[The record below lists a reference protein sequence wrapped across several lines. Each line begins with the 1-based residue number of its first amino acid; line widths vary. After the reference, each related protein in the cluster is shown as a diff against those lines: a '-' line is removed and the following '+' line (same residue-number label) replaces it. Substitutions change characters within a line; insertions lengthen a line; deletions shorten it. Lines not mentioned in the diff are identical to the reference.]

1 MPWIGKVT
9 DIFVTFDGCISA
21 EIAYTGMIM
30 TMKRRRFSAEFK
42 QQTLAQLAANGVS
55 IAQLER
61 DLKLT
66 RGTLSRWKKQ
76 QNTMTAE
83 ISPPSSI
90 DLTAPTYYA
99 NRELSQINFNRRV
112 LEQSMDMRHPPLER
126 AKFVAIFATNMDEF
140 FMVRVSGLKQQVAL
154 GINDAPADGLTPR
167 EQLVAIHRI
176 TTKLVQDE
184 MDNWHAIEKELADL
198 DIQVRH
204 YSELKSSRK
213 CKLSQYFEQEI
224 FPVLTPLAFDPSHP
238 FPHISNLSINL
249 AVVIRDPETNET
261 QFARV
266 KVPHSLPRLV
276 PLRRVAPEELV
287 QPSTLKFVWLE
298 QVIKANLDQL
308 FPGMEIVDAYPFRVT
323 RNNDMEIQ
331 EEEADDLL
339 LSIEENVRQRH
350 FGNVVRLEV
359 DDSMP
364 DTIREILMH
373 NFEIGPYDVYMTD
386 GPLGL
391 SSLWEL
397 LRVERPDLK
406 DDVFFAKQPDPLRNA
421 ESVFSVLR
429 RQDVLLHRPYD
440 NFNNV
445 IDFLNRA
452 ASDPDVLAIKITLYR
467 VGGNPAVVDALM
479 RARANNKQ
487 VAALVELKARFDE
500 ESNIGWARKL
510 ERAGVHVVY
519 GVLGLKV
526 HAKMLLIVRRER
538 GGIRRYVHLATGN
551 YNANTARVY
560 EDLDFL
566 TSDEAIGNDA
576 TDVFN
581 YLTGYSKQREFR
593 RFLVAPM
600 TLRDK
605 LMEGIAGEAARG
617 AEGHVIIKCN
627 SVVDPRFIRS
637 LYRASQAGAKVD
649 LIVRGICCLR
659 PGIAGV
665 SENITVRSVV
675 GRFLEHSRIY
685 YFANGGDSVVYV
697 GSADPM
703 PRNLDRRIE
712 VVFPIID
719 ETLRRELYENFLQKQ
734 LADTATA
741 YEMQSDGSYVRL
753 LDELDDEAEGFD
765 SQLWMLNDRETLQ
778 VAKSAEV

>member
-1 MPWIGKVT
+1 
-9 DIFVTFDGCISA
+9 
-21 EIAYTGMIM
+21 M
-30 TMKRRRFSAEFK
+30 TTLRRRFSAEYK
-42 QQTLAQLAANGVS
+42 QEVLSQLHARS
-55 IAQLER
+55 IPAAQLER
-61 DLKLT
+61 ELNLT
-66 RGTLSRWKKQ
+66 RGTLSRWQKQ
-76 QNTMTAE
+76 YNMMTVETDAP
-83 ISPPSSI
+83 SPVDLTPLTSTI
-90 DLTAPTYYA
+90 DLTAPTYYT
-99 NRELSQINFNRRV
+99 NRELSQIEFNRRV
-112 LEQSMDMRHPPLER
+112 LEQSMDRRHPLLER

-154 GINDAPADGLTPR
+154 GVNESPADGLTPR
-167 EQLVAIHRI
+167 EQLVAIHRL

-184 MDNWHAIEKELADL
+184 MDNWTAIENELLDADM
-198 DIQVRH
+198 QVRQ
-204 YSELKSSRK
+204 YSELKVSRK
-213 CKLSQYFEQEI
+213 RKLRQYFEQEI

-249 AVVIRDPETNET
+249 AVVIRDPDTNET

-266 KVPHSLPRLV
+266 KVPPSLPRLV

-287 QPSTLKFVWLE
+287 QPSSLKFVWLE
-298 QVIKANLDQL
+298 QVIQANLDQL

-359 DDSMP
+359 DESMP

-373 NFEIGPYDVYMTD
+373 NFEIGSYDVYTVD

-406 DDVFFAKQPDPLRNA
+406 DEIFFPRPPEPFRNMD
-421 ESVFSVLR
+421 SIFSVLR

-440 NFNNV
+440 NFNSV

-452 ASDPDVLAIKITLYR
+452 AADPDVLAIKITLYR

-500 ESNIGWARKL
+500 ESNINWARKL

-560 EDLDFL
+560 EDLDFF
-566 TSDEAIGNDA
+566 TSDDAIGIDA

-581 YLTGYSKQREFR
+581 FLTGYSKQREFR

-605 LMEGIAGEAARG
+605 LMEGIATEAARG
-617 AEGHVIIKCN
+617 ADGHIILKCN
-627 SVVDPRFIRS
+627 SVVDPIFIRS
-637 LYRASQAGAKVD
+637 LYRASQAGAKVE

-685 YFANGGDSVVYV
+685 YFANGGNPIVYA

-703 PRNLDRRIE
+703 PRNLDRRVEI
-712 VVFPIID
+712 VFPILD

-734 LADTATA
+734 LTDTATA
-741 YEMQSDGSYVRL
+741 YEMQCDGTYRRL
-753 LDELDDEAEGFD
+753 LDELDDEAIGFD
-765 SQLWMLNDRETLQ
+765 SQMWMLNDRETLQ
-778 VAKSAEV
+778 QAKSAEV